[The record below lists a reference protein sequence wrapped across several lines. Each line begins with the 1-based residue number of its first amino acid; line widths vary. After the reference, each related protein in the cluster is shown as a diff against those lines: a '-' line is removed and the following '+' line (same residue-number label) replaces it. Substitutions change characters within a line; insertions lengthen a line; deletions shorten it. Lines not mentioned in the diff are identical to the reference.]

1 MLRSTTASVPSAPV
15 RIAIAANRA
24 SGGGLDLA
32 PLRDAMPGAEIF
44 DTVEAERIVAYAP
57 ERLVVAG
64 GDGTIGAFAELAGW
78 LGVPLAV
85 IPAGTANDFASAHDL
100 PEDLR
105 EATELAAT

>member
-1 MLRSTTASVPSAPV
+1 MLPNTTASVPSAPV

-32 PLRDAMPGAEIF
+32 PLRDAMPEAEIF
-44 DTVEAERIVAYAP
+44 DIVETDQIVAYAP

-78 LGVPLAV
+78 LAVPLAV
-85 IPAGTANDFASAHDL
+85 VPTGTANDFARAHDL
-100 PEDLR
+100 PED
-105 EATELAAT
+105 